1 MYSSA
6 DIPYLLIALL
16 LLLLSSSIASLF
28 HRKKTVVFS
37 LNEAILLAISAL
49 ALASM
54 LGGYSSVTFGMIS
67 LNAFSY
73 LFIFLFSLS
82 LAFINLLA
90 FSYSESFDTFSFF
103 LALSFSGMFF
113 ISAATSLLEILLGF
127 EMMALP
133 TVFMII
139 GEGKSRSEAAIKL
152 FILGVVSV
160 TVLVFAMS
168 IIFSYDPSLSL
179 SSIQSGSGALPYL
192 LFLAIMLFIAA
203 LGVET
208 ALFPFNLWVP
218 DVYQGAPGFVTA
230 MMAGVNKKVA
240 FVALIEILF
249 VLLIGFKGTFAPI
262 LAALSILT
270 MFFGNLLAMVQD
282 NVKRMFAYSSISQAG
297 YILIG
302 MAAATQY
309 GITASLFQIITHA
322 FMIIGAF
329 SIVMWL
335 EYKNMHTIDDY
346 SGLFRS
352 NGFAAVSLTIFM
364 LSMAGIPP
372 LMGFYGKFLLFS
384 SAAGSNLL
392 YLAVIGIIN
401 SFISIY
407 YYGKVISSVF
417 IKREKRKERMPRGV
431 MVAAGLLVLAIIV
444 FGAYPQPVLHLASLA
459 ASALYQI

>member
-1 MYSSA
+1 M
-6 DIPYLLIALL
+6 
-16 LLLLSSSIASLF
+16 
-28 HRKKTVVFS
+28 
-37 LNEAILLAISAL
+37 
-49 ALASM
+49 
-54 LGGYSSVTFGMIS
+54 
-67 LNAFSY
+67 
-73 LFIFLFSLS
+73 
-82 LAFINLLA
+82 
-90 FSYSESFDTFSFF
+90 
-103 LALSFSGMFF
+103 
-113 ISAATSLLEILLGF
+113 
-127 EMMALP
+127 
-133 TVFMII
+133 
-139 GEGKSRSEAAIKL
+139 
-152 FILGVVSV
+152 
-160 TVLVFAMS
+160 
-168 IIFSYDPSLSL
+168 
-179 SSIQSGSGALPYL
+179 PYL

-335 EYKNMHTIDDY
+335 ESKNMHTIDDY